1 MSLAE
6 KLSVAADRLL
16 CAFFPR
22 RCAYCGKLIVPER
35 TVCEEC
41 TANLP
46 RITAPVCSFCGCA
59 KADCTCKQ
67 KKLKF
72 DAVCAPF
79 YYEKS
84 IERAVHRFKFE
95 DKDFLA
101 RPFAQEIALAVHRD
115 FAQQPFDVVTF
126 IPFTRGQA
134 RSRAFNPSE
143 LLARETAKVLA
154 LPCVPLLEKL
164 FETET
169 QHHLSQTARTGNVFG
184 VYEVKDAAAVQDK
197 HILLVDDI
205 KTTGATLSECAK
217 VLKLA
222 GASSVHAA
230 VFAVAKKKK
239 GKTAHGSSG
248 SGENTGSDKGL

>member
-1 MSLAE
+1 MKPES
-6 KLSVAADRLL
+6 KISVLFDRLL

-22 RCAYCGKLIVPER
+22 RCVYCGKLIVPER
-35 TVCEEC
+35 TVCEDC
-41 TANLP
+41 AANLP
-46 RITAPVCSFCGCA
+46 RIAAPVCPYCGYA

-72 DAVCAPF
+72 DAICAPF
-79 YYEKS
+79 YYEKA

-101 RPFAQEIALAVHRD
+101 RPFAQEIALAIHRD

-126 IPFTRGQA
+126 IPFTKRQA

-169 QHHLSQTARTGNVFG
+169 QHRLSQAARTGNVFG
-184 VYEVKDAAAVQDK
+184 VYEVKDAAAVQGK
-197 HILLVDDI
+197 RVLLIDDI

-239 GKTAHGSSG
+239 GKAAHGDSG
-248 SGENTGSDKGL
+248 NGENTDSGKEF